1 LGGKDRIMIATL
13 RQIAAAAVPLGIA
26 ITTVLAR

>member
-1 LGGKDRIMIATL
+1 MGGSMIATL

-26 ITTVLAR
+26 VTTFFAR